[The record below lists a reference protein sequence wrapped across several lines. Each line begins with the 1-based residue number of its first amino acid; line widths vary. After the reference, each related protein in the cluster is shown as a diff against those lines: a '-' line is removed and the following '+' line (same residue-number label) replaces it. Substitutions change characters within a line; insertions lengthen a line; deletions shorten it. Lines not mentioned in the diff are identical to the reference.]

1 MSKIYLIINF
11 RNFQKTIKKCFESLI
26 KQDYKNTHFILF
38 DKTISIKIFL
48 LKILKKLNS
57 TLQEYG

>member
-11 RNFQKTIKKCFESLI
+11 RNFQKTIKKRFESLI
-26 KQDYKNTHFILF
+26 KQDYKNTQFILF

-48 LKILKKLNS
+48 LKILKKLNT